1 MGVNYII
8 IQALASIAIG
18 VIGVYL
24 YLSVKKVIS
33 KIDHDNGNLKFLGNN
48 IYKFHTETDDK
59 LNKIIETQALVQ
71 EQLKQINQTIDE
83 FKKCKQK

>member
-33 KIDHDNGNLKFLGNN
+33 KIDHDNSNLKFLGNN
-48 IYKFHTETDDK
+48 INMFHKETDDK
-59 LNKIIETQALVQ
+59 LNTIIEIQALIQ
-71 EQLKQINQTIDE
+71 EQLKQTNQTIDE
-83 FKKCKQK
+83 LKKCKQK